1 MDEVCF
7 DDEDEEMVFFDLIW
21 FLVFCDLSFYIYL
34 FMDEDVD
41 LSFLMIFFEEDLEK
55 LGLKLGLCWKF

>member
-1 MDEVCF
+1 MCF

-55 LGLKLGLCWKF
+55 LGLKLGLC